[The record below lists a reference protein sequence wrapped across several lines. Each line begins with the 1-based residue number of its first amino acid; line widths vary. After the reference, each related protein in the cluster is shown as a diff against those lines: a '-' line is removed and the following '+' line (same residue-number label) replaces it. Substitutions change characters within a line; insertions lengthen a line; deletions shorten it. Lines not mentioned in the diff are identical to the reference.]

1 MDNLKGELLII
12 KQMLNST
19 QIEDKIEGIKRVII
33 SMSIGKNVTE
43 IFQSVIKCLSLNN
56 LKIKKLIY
64 LYIINNS
71 RNCPDDAL
79 MIINQ
84 FCKDAKDPLPIIRAL
99 AIRTMG
105 CLRVPKLNEYLIDP
119 LINGLKDESAYV
131 RKTAILCVSKVVEVS
146 KELVVSKNLVGVI
159 KLLMMEDSNAKVV
172 STSLIVLENIY
183 GFLDEK
189 LVLNEIEFFHLLAMS
204 GKFTEWDQ
212 IYVFEILTRI
222 EIVIQEEKKIFL
234 KKIENFL
241 FPKLAHFNKALV
253 LACTKLILKFL
264 DFCGKDSVWMS
275 DILKKISKSLL
286 SLFNSNFQ
294 TSYVALQS
302 LYAIEKKYRHCD
314 LHLEIS
320 DFYCKHD
327 EPLYVKLLKLKLI
340 LKISR
345 RKINLEVF
353 NELFNYIKSPDI
365 EFSGEAVKIFFKL
378 ACLSPTFKTFEKVS
392 QILFKMGGHL
402 REMRNYSILAR
413 ILSNLNKFI
422 LSFLIKSEEPT
433 DILTKK
439 ILENTNFLNFLT
451 IGTEIYKE
459 LSTDASKIGLLYLI
473 SIFHSKIKNIEKII
487 IYFTENFFKE
497 KEEVELVILRTLVIL
512 FLNEIEECDDL
523 LMNLFEKI
531 NQEHHNPIIRDQAFI
546 YWRLLTKD
554 LELSKKIFEKI
565 PKTKKRKNQIKK
577 SKKAKFLKISSIGTF
592 INKIFLEENIKIPNF
607 LIMNNYQR
615 ALKSVNRQKNGFKVL
630 DMNLVHNLNKLG
642 RDGKKNFEIFSRIEN
657 RKNEYYLVLDI
668 KNNSKEIHE
677 LIDFEISENCAGL
690 FLDKNTFK
698 KNKKIQKNEICMIEL
713 KLIQKTDKIK
723 ILENVINSLTLNC
736 SIKTNID
743 TFDFK
748 IPFLLNIFLNQNSEK
763 NDSDQ
768 KIFEDTIFKNNILQ
782 FEITTYLKLDSK
794 LTRILKQNKVFKFND
809 QYILK
814 VKDEI
819 ICFLKLDSNKP
830 YVISCTVMICNEF
843 YRHVIKELVEKVIY
857 H

>member
-131 RKTAILCVSKVVEVS
+131 RKTAVLCVSKVVEVS
-146 KELVVSKNLVGVI
+146 KELVVSKNLVEVI
-159 KLLMMEDSNAKVV
+159 RLLMMEDLNAKVV
-172 STSLIVLENIY
+172 STSLVVLENIY

-189 LVLNEIEFFHLLAMS
+189 FVVSEKEFFHLLCMS
-204 GKFTEWDQ
+204 DKFTEWDQ
-212 IYVFEILTRI
+212 IYVFEILTRV
-222 EIVIQEEKKIFL
+222 EIVVEDQEKGFL
-234 KKIENFL
+234 KKVEGFL

-253 LACTKLILKFL
+253 LACVKLILKFL

-275 DILKKISKSLL
+275 EILKKISKSLL
-286 SLFNSNFQ
+286 SLFNSNYQ

-302 LYAIEKKYRHCD
+302 LYAIEKKYRKCD
-314 LHLEIS
+314 LHLETS

-327 EPLYVKLLKLKLI
+327 EPLYVKLLKLRLI

-345 RKINLEVF
+345 RKMNLEVF
-353 NELFNYIKSPDI
+353 NELYNYIKSPDI

-378 ACLSPTFKTFEKVS
+378 ACLSPNFKSFEKVS
-392 QILFKMGGHL
+392 GILFKMGGHL
-402 REMRNYSILAR
+402 KEMKNFTILGL

-422 LSFLIKSEEPT
+422 LSFLIKSKEPT
-433 DILTKK
+433 ETLIKK
-439 ILENTNFLNFLT
+439 IIENNDFLT
-451 IGTEIYKE
+451 FLQIGVEIYKE
-459 LSTDASKIGLLYLI
+459 LSTDDSKIGLLYLI
-473 SIFHSKIKNIEKII
+473 SIFYPKVKNINKII
-487 IYFTENFFKE
+487 IFFTENFFKE

-512 FLNEIEECDDL
+512 FLNEIDECDDL

-546 YWRLLTKD
+546 YWRLLTKNLD
-554 LELSKKIFEKI
+554 LSKKIFEKI
-565 PKTKKRKNQIKK
+565 PKHIKK
-577 SKKAKFLKISSIGTF
+577 KGELKISKKAKFLKVSSIGTF
-592 INKIFLEENIKIPNF
+592 INKIFLEDNINIKIPNF

-615 ALKSVNRQKNGFKVL
+615 ALKSVNRQKNVFKIL

-657 RKNEYYLVLDI
+657 RKNNLYLVLDI
-668 KNNSKEIHE
+668 KNNSKDIHE
-677 LIDFEISENCAGL
+677 LINFEISENSAGL
-690 FLDKNTFK
+690 ILDMNSFK

-713 KLIQKTDKIK
+713 KLIQQTDNIQN
-723 ILENVINSLTLNC
+723 LQNLINSLTLNC

-748 IPFLLNIFLNQNSEK
+748 IPFLLNIFLNPNFENINEK
-763 NDSDQ
+763 
-768 KIFEDTIFKNNILQ
+768 IYEDCVYKNNILE
-782 FEITTYLKLDSK
+782 FDITTYLKNDSK
-794 LTRILKQNKVFKFND
+794 LKRILKENRIFKFND
-809 QYILK
+809 KYFLK
-814 VKDEI
+814 VKDEV
-819 ICFLKLDSNKP
+819 ICFLSMEFDKP
-830 YVISCTVMICNEF
+830 YIISCKVVINNDC
-843 YRHVIKELVEKVIY
+843 YRHVIKELIENVIY